1 MEKKDQE
8 LHFFVT
14 KSDQER
20 IHQKMAEMGIRSKS
34 AYLRKMALDG
44 YCVKLD
50 LQDVKE
56 LFRSKELVS
65 LLRRCSNNLN
75 QYAKRANE
83 TGSIYQEDIRDLQTR
98 LDEIW
103 QCARELLSRLAT
115 IR

>member
-44 YCVKLD
+44 YCVKLE
-50 LQDVKE
+50 LQDV
-56 LFRSKELVS
+56 KELVS

-83 TGSIYQEDIRDLQTR
+83 TGSIYQEDIRDLQAR

-103 QCARELLSRLAT
+103 QCARELLSRLT
-115 IR
+115 SIR

>member
-20 IHQKMAEMGIRSKS
+20 IHQKMVEVGIRSKS

-44 YCVKLD
+44 YCVKLE

-56 LFRSKELVS
+56 MVS

-75 QYAKRANE
+75 QYARRANE
-83 TGSIYQEDIRDLQTR
+83 TGSIYAEDIRDLQER
-98 LDEIW
+98 MNEIW
-103 QCARELLSRLAT
+103 EYSRKILSSLAS
-115 IR
+115 IQ

>member
-1 MEKKDQE
+1 MGDTQ
-8 LHFFVT
+8 
-14 KSDQER
+14 
-20 IHQKMAEMGIRSKS
+20 QKRVSPIKWLGR
-34 AYLRKMALDG
+34 G

-50 LQDVKE
+50 LQDV
-56 LFRSKELVS
+56 KELVS

-83 TGSIYQEDIRDLQTR
+83 TGSIYQEDIRDLQAR

-103 QCARELLSRLAT
+103 QCARKLLSRLAA

>member
-20 IHQKMAEMGIRSKS
+20 IHQKMDEMGIRSKS

-56 LFRSKELVS
+56 LVS
-65 LLRRCSNNLN
+65 LLRRCNNTLN

-83 TGSIYQEDIRDLQTR
+83 TVRIDQESSRYLQAR
-98 LDEIW
+98 RDEIW
-103 QCARELLSRLAT
+103 QGARELLSRLAS

>member
-20 IHQKMAEMGIRSKS
+20 IHQKMAEMGIHSKS

-56 LFRSKELVS
+56 LVS

-75 QYAKRANE
+75 QYTHEAHLSGYLYPQDVEALRRQLE
-83 TGSIYQEDIRDLQTR
+83 ELTDL
-98 LDEIW
+98 
-103 QCARELLSRLAT
+103 ARQILSQLRVL
-115 IR
+115 